1 MSKTPSSVFN
11 SKIRGNKK
19 IELLPDD
26 YDLISNV
33 LALIWT
39 KTEKKVETIYFEQD
53 KVRLLLKDGARLYFD
68 LQETKNE
75 VMNWT
80 IFIFLFF
87 FYNFFG
93 QFCPF
98 FFFFF
103 L

>member
-80 IFIFLFF
+80 
-87 FYNFFG
+87 
-93 QFCPF
+93 F
-98 FFFFF
+98 FFFFVIF
-103 L
+103 LDNFVHFSFFL